1 MFLQGLPSHRENV
14 DDLPKAQDGESN
26 AFCWKGPC
34 ELSWGV
40 GAEAVL
46 VALALA
52 LAKLCVSVPDL
63 KKLTTACGLLAG
75 QFQTYCS
82 QYSKHISAFY
92 NPIPLSPGSP
102 KLSNDNNS
110 QFAVQFF

>member
-1 MFLQGLPSHRENV
+1 MFLQGLPSHRECA
-14 DDLPKAQDGESN
+14 PESN
-26 AFCWKGPC
+26 TFYWKKSS

-46 VALALA
+46 VALGLG
-52 LAKLCVSVPDL
+52 LVKLCMSVPDL

-75 QFQTYCS
+75 QFQAYRS

-92 NPIPLSPGSP
+92 NSIPLSPGSP
-102 KLSNDNNS
+102 KLSNDKNS
-110 QFAVQFF
+110 QFAVQFFLGG